1 MSSVSKDSSGDWNN
15 LHGLLT
21 RFPGFGTFTGNEL
34 FFLDMLRLG
43 GAGTINAVANVI
55 APIERTLFDNF
66 ESPEADQWQAV
77 IGQLRPAYQG
87 LAPIAAL
94 KQLVAHIR
102 NDPGW
107 LGVRPPLVQLTETQA
122 TAFLTRVDQ
131 LPVMAEVA

>member
-1 MSSVSKDSSGDWNN
+1 M
-15 LHGLLT
+15 HGLLT

-34 FFLDMLRLG
+34 FFLQMLRMG

-55 APIERTLFDNF
+55 APIERTLFDNY
-66 ESPEADQWQAV
+66 ESPEAEQWQAV

-94 KQLVAHIR
+94 KQLVAHLR

-107 LGVRPPLVQLTETQA
+107 LAVRPPLVQLSEAQA
-122 TAFLTRVDQ
+122 AAFLDRAAQ
-131 LPVMAEVA
+131 LPVMAEAAA